1 MSGESGTA
9 GTAGTAGETGAIL
22 RLVAGALTDAR
33 ALTLEHEP
41 VPAEQVVA
49 GSPTTAYVAL
59 DESTAGEIG
68 VWEMSVGAMRDVEVD
83 EVFVVLA
90 GAATVEF
97 EHVPSTGRPADPI
110 VLAPGAVVR
119 LEAGMKTIWTVR
131 EPLRKVFISR

>member
-1 MSGESGTA
+1 VSADEQGDV
-9 GTAGTAGETGAIL
+9 L
-22 RLVAGALTDAR
+22 RLLAGAVTDAPGL
-33 ALTLEHEP
+33 ALEHEP
-41 VPAEQVVA
+41 VPADQVVA
-49 GSPTTAYVAL
+49 GSPTTAYLAL
-59 DESTAGEIG
+59 DESAAGEIG

-97 EHVPSTGRPADPI
+97 EHVPSTGRPGDPI

-119 LEAGMKTIWTVR
+119 LEAGMQTIWTVR